1 MSVAKFRVV
10 IPARYAASRFP
21 AKPLADLAG
30 RSVLEHVWRR
40 ARASGAMEVLIA
52 TDDER
57 IMAAARNFGAD
68 AVLTAVEHRSGT
80 ERAAEV
86 AEQRR
91 WPDDE
96 LVVNCQGDAPLTPAA
111 SIDQVAELLAQH
123 ENAAIAT
130 LCTRITRGADY
141 LSPHVVKV
149 ISDAEGRALYFS
161 RAPIPAA
168 GHAGAMPT
176 AEQGGFP
183 VSARHIGLYAYRVS
197 ALRTLAASPPCYLE
211 QCESLEQLRA
221 MWMGLE
227 IRVAQARE
235 SHGPD
240 IDTPEDLQRALE
252 FMAAAG
258 RTG

>member
-30 RSVLEHVWRR
+30 RPVLEHVWRQ
-40 ARASGAMEVLIA
+40 ARASGALEVLIA

-57 IMAAARNFGAD
+57 IMAAARGFGAD
-68 AVLTAVEHRSGT
+68 AMLTAVRHRSGT

-86 AEQRR
+86 AEQRG
-91 WPDDE
+91 WLDDE
-96 LVVNCQGDAPLTPAA
+96 LVVNCQGDAPLIPAA

-123 ENAAIAT
+123 VNAAIAT
-130 LCTRITRGADY
+130 LCTRITRVEDY
-141 LSPHVVKV
+141 HSPHVVKV
-149 ISDAEGRALYFS
+149 VSDAEGRALYFS
-161 RAPIPAA
+161 RAPIPAV
-168 GHAGAMPT
+168 GHAGGMLT
-176 AEQGGFP
+176 AGQDGFP
-183 VSARHIGLYAYRVS
+183 VSARHIGLYAYRVG

-235 SHGPD
+235 PHGPD

-258 RTG
+258 RTQ